1 MEKLLLPLGK
11 GFAVIFIGIKGVHA
25 FEWLRPGEVALVDPD
40 RTKDAGCLGVHF
52 LFLRVVLNIIKIVFN
67 VFRHVLRVGVEDTT
81 FRPVPFV
88 YSIILPSH
96 CETSQNSA

>member
-11 GFAVIFIGIKGVHA
+11 GFAVIFIGIKGMHA

-52 LFLRVVLNIIKIVFN
+52 LFLWVVLNIIKIVFN
-67 VFRHVLRVGVEDTT
+67 VFRHVLRGGRRYYIPSCT
-81 FRPVPFV
+81 FCIQH
-88 YSIILPSH
+88 Y
-96 CETSQNSA
+96 TSFTL